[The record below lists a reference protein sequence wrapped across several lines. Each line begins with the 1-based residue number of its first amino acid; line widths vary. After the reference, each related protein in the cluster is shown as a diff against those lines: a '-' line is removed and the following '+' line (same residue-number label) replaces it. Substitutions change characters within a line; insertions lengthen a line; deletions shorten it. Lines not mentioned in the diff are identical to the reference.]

1 VLEKRNHYCIVR
13 GILLCLLLNTSI
25 STVLAQQ
32 DFSKVEVRTTELTPG
47 LYMLSSGQGGN
58 VGVSI
63 GADGVFLIDDE
74 LTPLTPKIQQ
84 AISAL
89 TQQPIRFLL
98 NTHWHFD
105 HTGGNDVIGSSGAVI
120 IAHDNVRKRMEK
132 GQFMAAFNMEIP
144 PAPAHALPIIT
155 FSENVTV
162 HFNNDTLDV
171 VHHSAPAHT
180 DGDAVV
186 YFKEAN
192 VVHMGDLFWNGIY
205 PLIDG
210 GSGGSTAGMIDAVAS
225 VLARIDDNTKVIPGH
240 GLLGTKS
247 QLQAYHDMLLTVHTR
262 IKKLHDQGKSV
273 EEIIKAKPTADFDEL
288 WGKGLFNGDQWVGIV
303 HSAL

>member
-1 VLEKRNHYCIVR
+1 MSEIENHHSIVR
-13 GILLCLLLNTSI
+13 YVLFFLLLSAPINI
-25 STVLAQQ
+25 LLAQQ
-32 DFSKVEVRTTELTPG
+32 DFSEVDVTTTELAPG

-63 GADGVFLIDDE
+63 GGDGVFLIDDE
-74 LTPLTPKIQQ
+74 MTPLTPKIQQ
-84 AISAL
+84 AVSAL
-89 TQQPIRFLL
+89 TKQPIRFLL

-105 HTGGNDVIGSSGAVI
+105 HTGGNDLIGTSGAVI

-144 PAPAHALPIIT
+144 PAPALALPIIT

-171 VHHSAPAHT
+171 VHPAPAHT

-262 IKKLHDQGKSV
+262 IKKLHDQGMPA

-288 WGKGLFNGDQWVGIV
+288 WGKGLFSGDQWAGIV
-303 HSAL
+303 DSAL